1 MRQKLWEIQPGEK
14 KTGFLKAGDSGYELP
29 VTVICGGEGKTAL
42 VTAGIHNAEYVGI
55 QAAMELAREL
65 QPEMLQGTVVIVP
78 LVNVS
83 GFSRRTM
90 SMVYEDGKNLNRE
103 FPGRADGTAAE
114 QICHAVSAEL
124 LERADYYIDLHS
136 GDGYEEMH
144 PYAYY
149 VGPVEAQVRE
159 LSFQMARR
167 VRVNYLVESQC
178 TTKGAYNYAS
188 ASGIPSVLIERGG
201 LGVWSRE
208 EVDLDKEDVRR
219 ILAFLEILK
228 EKPEEPQAAGEQL
241 VFRQVIYEHAPETGC
256 WYPACHAG
264 DFFQKRRNSRRNPG
278 LFRKHGLQLQSPGRR
293 HDSLSDRQP
302 GSFEGRPHD
311 SLRSSAG
318 TEENGRRDFAG
329 IEPGLRN
336 YIPQG
341 GL

>member
-65 QPEMLQGTVVIVP
+65 QPEMLQGTVMIVP

-228 EKPEEPQAAGEQL
+228 EKPEEPQAAGERL

-264 DFFQKRRNSRRNPG
+264 DFFRKGEILGEIRDYFGNTVYSCKALADGMILYQTASLAVLKGGPMTVYGVLPEQK
-278 LFRKHGLQLQSPGRR
+278 KT
-293 HDSLSDRQP
+293 
-302 GSFEGRPHD
+302 EGETLP
-311 SLRSSAG
+311 
-318 TEENGRRDFAG
+318 E
-329 IEPGLRN
+329 
-336 YIPQG
+336 
-341 GL
+341 

>member
-188 ASGIPSVLIERGG
+188 ASGIPSVLI
-201 LGVWSRE
+201 
-208 EVDLDKEDVRR
+208 D
-219 ILAFLEILK
+219 
-228 EKPEEPQAAGEQL
+228 
-241 VFRQVIYEHAPETGC
+241 
-256 WYPACHAG
+256 
-264 DFFQKRRNSRRNPG
+264 
-278 LFRKHGLQLQSPGRR
+278 RKSVV
-293 HDSLSDRQP
+293 
-302 GSFEGRPHD
+302 
-311 SLRSSAG
+311 
-318 TEENGRRDFAG
+318 
-329 IEPGLRN
+329 
-336 YIPQG
+336 
-341 GL
+341 